1 MAKFFR
7 EIAMAL
13 SVVVPLAL
21 GIYALQNYVETS
33 RRKSAIDD
41 NLDRIVLAA
50 KVYLAENE
58 YRQVAYSELIAGKY
72 LEEIKPVDGENY
84 KNLVLRRMG
93 GVLLVKT
100 ASGKIVERK
109 Y

>member
-21 GIYALQNYVETS
+21 GVYALQNYVETS
-33 RRKSAIDD
+33 KKKSAIDD
-41 NLDRIVLAA
+41 NLDRIILAA
-50 KVYLAENE
+50 KAYLTENE
-58 YRQVAYSELIAGKY
+58 YRQVAYSELVDGKY

-84 KNLVLRRMG
+84 KKLVLRRIG

-100 ASGKIVERK
+100 ASGKSVERK